1 MNTFSKLTMVALF
14 AVGAA
19 LLASCASAGK
29 SDNPTGSN
37 HANMT
42 AANHGDKG
50 SANKPEAVVANPN
63 EPIKITVSTNYEP
76 KSVTVKKGQP
86 VKLAFFRQDDKNC
99 GDEVV
104 FPKEGI
110 RKKLPVGETVIV
122 ELTPAESGEINFTC
136 GMDMMR
142 GKVVVTD

>member
-1 MNTFSKLTMVALF
+1 MNNFSKLTIAALF
-14 AVGAA
+14 LVGAMF
-19 LLASCASAGK
+19 LVSCTSAGK
-29 SDNPTGSN
+29 SDNATVSN
-37 HANMT
+37 NAHT
-42 AANHGDKG
+42 TVV
-50 SANKPEAVVANPN
+50 NKSETVVANPN

-86 VKLAFFRQDDKNC
+86 VKLAFFRPDDKNC

-122 ELTPAESGEINFTC
+122 EMTPTESGEISFTC

-142 GKVVVTD
+142 GKVVVTN